1 MGYAQED
8 VSCEWRV
15 RRLRYRL
22 NRQGMLELDAWLAPL
37 LQADFTD
44 TVLVAAV
51 EQLLACEPPE
61 LQAML
66 QGRDPLPA
74 PLAPLLCRKER

>member
-1 MGYAQED
+1 MTSVEQNA
-8 VSCEWRV
+8 SCEWRV

-44 TVLVAAV
+44 DAVLAAV
-51 EQLLACEPPE
+51 EQLLACEPPQ
-61 LQAML
+61 LQAMM
-66 QGRDPLPA
+66 QGQCALPA
-74 PLAPLLCRKER
+74 PLHGMLRLKG